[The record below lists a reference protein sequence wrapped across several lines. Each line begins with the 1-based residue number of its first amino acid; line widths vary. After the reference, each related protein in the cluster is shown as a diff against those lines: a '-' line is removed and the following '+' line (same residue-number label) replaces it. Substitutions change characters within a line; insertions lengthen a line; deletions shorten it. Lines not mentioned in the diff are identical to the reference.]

1 MRVVSVRGG
10 MFEAEVHE
18 FGDGGGT
25 PALFLHGETG
35 LVAGPYLD
43 AVAAS
48 RRVIAPRLPGY
59 GDSTGLEHLDDII
72 DLVVHELDL
81 LDALGLAQV
90 DVIGHSLGGMVGAE
104 IAAIAPHRV
113 RRLVLAS
120 PLGLWRDDE
129 PTFDFFA
136 ERAADIA
143 AATWFD
149 VESGAAKA
157 ATSMPAEHDAVVARV
172 YETMQS
178 LAAAAKFS
186 WPIPDKGLRKRI
198 HRITAPTLL
207 LWGERD
213 GIVPNVYAGEFQSL
227 IAGSRMETIAASA
240 HMPHVEQPEAW
251 ARAVTSFLDA

>member
-1 MRVVSVRGG
+1 MRIVPVRGG
-10 MFEAEVHE
+10 MFETEVHE
-18 FGDGGGT
+18 FGDAGAA
-25 PALFLHGETG
+25 PLLFLHSETG
-35 LVAGPYLD
+35 LSTGAYLD
-43 AVAAS
+43 ALAAS

-72 DLVVHELDL
+72 DLVFYELDL
-81 LDALGLAQV
+81 LDALGLAQA
-90 DVIGHSLGGMVGAE
+90 DVVGHSLGGMVAAE
-104 IAAIAPHRV
+104 LAALAPHRV

-120 PLGLWRDDE
+120 PLGLWRDDK

-136 ERAADIA
+136 ERASDTA

-149 VESGAAKA
+149 VESDAAKA
-157 ATSMPAEHDAVVARV
+157 ATAMPAEHDAVVARV

-178 LAAAAKFS
+178 LAAAAKFI

-198 HRITAPTLL
+198 HRISAPTLL

-213 GIVPNVYAGEFQSL
+213 GIVPNVYAEEFR
-227 IAGSRMETIAASA
+227 SRIPGARIETIAASA
-240 HMPHVEQPEAW
+240 HMPHIEQPEAW